1 MKVYPLHN
9 TFDVEYDGMLTNRVY
24 LHGKL
29 QDDNGFDL
37 CWIPYFG
44 CMPPYAVGKYINEFE
59 IDINGEI
66 RKVNVY
72 VWAKRKY
79 EPFDYHGLV
88 VYADDKEA
96 IEYAE
101 NTYKIKPIVI

>member
-1 MKVYPLHN
+1 MKVYPLHI
-9 TFDVEYDGMLTNRVY
+9 TDEVEYDGMMTNRVY

-44 CMPPYAVGKYINEFE
+44 CVAPYAVGKYINDFE
-59 IDINGEI
+59 IDINGKT

-72 VWAKRKY
+72 IWAKRKDKL
-79 EPFDYHGLV
+79 FDYHGLV

-101 NTYKIKPIVI
+101 NAYETEPVII